1 MSTWKTKDVDDH
13 FVTVGRKQLYADVM
27 EEVRRLKPGETYFAE
42 ELRRPR
48 GVSVETLRKRISSA
62 VSLHVR
68 SSSRYRYRV
77 HITTDGQIAV
87 ECLK

>member
-1 MSTWKTKDVDDH
+1 MSIWKTKDVDED
-13 FVTVGRKQLYADVM
+13 FVSVGRKQLYAEVM
-27 EEVRRLKPGETYFAE
+27 GGVRRLKPGETYFADH
-42 ELRRPR
+42 LRRPR
-48 GVSVETLRKRISSA
+48 GVTIEALRKRISSA

-77 HITTDGQIAV
+77 HITIDGKIAI